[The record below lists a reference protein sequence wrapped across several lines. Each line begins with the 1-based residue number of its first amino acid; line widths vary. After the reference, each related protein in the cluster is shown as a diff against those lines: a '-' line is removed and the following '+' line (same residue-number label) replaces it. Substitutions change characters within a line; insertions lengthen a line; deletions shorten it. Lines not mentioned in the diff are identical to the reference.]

1 MEELGIT
8 ESQSLSIRAM
18 SFDNTNTQQ
27 KENIMSLNPFRSG
40 QCLSTV
46 EHGNDDFLP
55 EQSQSLSIRAM
66 SFDIVG
72 LGSVLGDG
80 SVSIPFDQGNVFRQM
95 DSRLTEMDKGL
106 NPFRSGQCL
115 STILRRDLKFVTGVS
130 IPFDQGNVF
139 RLQRYAGGR
148 NHAAFQTHFPI
159 FLEG

>member
-1 MEELGIT
+1 MFGVSIPFDQGNVFRHSRTIKKKGDPL
-8 ESQSLSIRAM
+8 SQSLSIRAM

-80 SVSIPFDQGNVFRQM
+80 SVSIPFDQGNVFR
-95 DSRLTEMDKGL
+95 L
-106 NPFRSGQCL
+106 
-115 STILRRDLKFVTGVS
+115 LKACKEELENAVS

-139 RLQRYAGGR
+139 RLNVSHQD
-148 NHAAFQTHFPI
+148 
-159 FLEG
+159 